1 MESNNI
7 SFVSPVVAQASV
19 SASENNLA
27 ERPVSLRNRPS
38 GEEIRVPKDKEVV
51 SPTLLVDRE
60 SNFSTSNSD
69 EIIYLKIG
77 RSFRGA

>member
-1 MESNNI
+1 
-7 SFVSPVVAQASV
+7 
-19 SASENNLA
+19 
-27 ERPVSLRNRPS
+27 
-38 GEEIRVPKDKEVV
+38 VPKDKEVV